1 METETDNIT
10 ALQIAREATTPTQLV
25 ALAIAN
31 NISHESLAKLMD
43 LQERWEA
50 NTARKE
56 YVQAMSDFKKEAPP
70 AILKHSKVDFTS
82 GKGRTSYNY
91 ANLGDVV
98 QQITPLLAK
107 HGLHAAW
114 ETATPKDGPITIT
127 CHVTHSAGHRESVA
141 LSGPADTSGNKNAI
155 QAIGSCVTYLQRYTL
170 LAALGLATMEDDDGR
185 GGPEG
190 GNDKQEPQTQQDP
203 WQLALQNRKTI
214 PALKAL
220 LEHAEKE
227 AMPVDYIQA
236 VKDKIASLTPAS
248 KGGQSRSEPANP
260 TADQDGNNTPSTSA
274 PKQTSTQTDTSHGN
288 TANSKT
294 AELATKLNEQFPG
307 SKSGTVSTGN
317 PPGSTPTAPA
327 SGKTIT
333 PSGRTANALN
343 WAKTATMEGIAK
355 AQKNMKRE
363 EFGEDNYRAIMAA
376 FAARERELS
385 APHAGPG
392 DDPLTNLGLL
402 LRDKTTA
409 GDFDDMAK
417 HWQEDSHSV
426 DQATYDKGVQAIQ
439 QARISKGV

>member
-1 METETDNIT
+1 MSTDLIPQERFT
-10 ALQIAREATTPTQLV
+10 MSPAEIASVSDTPAKLL

-31 NISHESLAKLMD
+31 QTPPETLAKLLD

-70 AILKHSKVDFTS
+70 AIVKHSKVDFPSRGS
-82 GKGRTSYNY
+82 GGRTSYNY

-141 LSGPADTSGNKNAI
+141 LSGPADNSGNKNAI

-185 GGPEG
+185 GGPERTA
-190 GNDKQEPQTQQDP
+190 DKPEEPAQDP
-203 WQLALQNRKTI
+203 WELALQTRGSI

-220 LEHAEKE
+220 LDEAEKQN
-227 AMPVDYIQA
+227 MPIEYIQA
-236 VKDKIASLTPAS
+236 VKDKLASLTPAP
-248 KGGQSRSEPANP
+248 QNTTPPA
-260 TADQDGNNTPSTSA
+260 
-274 PKQTSTQTDTSHGN
+274 
-288 TANSKT
+288 SKT
-294 AELATKLNEQFPG
+294 AELASKLNEQFPG
-307 SKSGTVSTGN
+307 SKSGTVSQGN
-317 PPGSTPTAPA
+317 PPGSTPTAPT
-327 SGKTIT
+327 SSKTIT

-343 WAKTATMEGIAK
+343 WTKTATAEQIAK

-376 FAARERELS
+376 FAARERELMVS
-385 APHAGPG
+385 NAEPG

-402 LRDKTTA
+402 LKDKHTA
-409 GDFDDMAK
+409 ADFDDMAK
-417 HWQEDSHSV
+417 RWAEDSHSL
-426 DQATYDKGVQAIQ
+426 DQATYDRGVQAIQ